1 MHSLDQTF
9 LSVCFQQVQMSCCC
23 NTAQLKSTVGEVSGT
38 SWRSADFT
46 SCDVI
51 DSSYCWHRQCHDCH
65 DDDALMSLSEMDKTS
80 IDKQVSLPF
89 IKITREA
96 LKNDM
101 SFSSSNIF
109 SLKLSLIHQ
118 SNHFIT
124 LDEITP

>member
-1 MHSLDQTF
+1 
-9 LSVCFQQVQMSCCC
+9 
-23 NTAQLKSTVGEVSGT
+23 
-38 SWRSADFT
+38 
-46 SCDVI
+46 
-51 DSSYCWHRQCHDCH
+51 
-65 DDDALMSLSEMDKTS
+65 MSLSEMDKIS

-109 SLKLSLIHQ
+109 SLKLSLIYQ